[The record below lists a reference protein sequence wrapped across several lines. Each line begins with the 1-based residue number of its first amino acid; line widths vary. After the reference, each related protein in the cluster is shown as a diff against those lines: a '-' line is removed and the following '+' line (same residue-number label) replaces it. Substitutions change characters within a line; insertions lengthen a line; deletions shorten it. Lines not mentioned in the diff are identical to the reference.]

1 MSIGRMEST
10 RDVDAFFQ
18 RLHLIFEGKET
29 EHNWKQRDN
38 ALAELSKVAESHAS
52 KEFHHAFFAG
62 VKTLLDGII
71 ICTLSERTTLSNSG
85 CQCLSALAKN
95 LGTSIH
101 AFLDYL
107 LPPIIKLCASTKP
120 ISQRAAD
127 AVYKDIIIGSKT
139 YHTRLLHHTA
149 TAFTSENASARI
161 YAPGWLESL
170 IKLYGPQIDHHGGSK
185 QVEDS
190 VKRSV
195 NDANLKA
202 RENSRSL
209 YWTFVKQW
217 PTRAEAVMSSL
228 EPQRQRALQ
237 DDMNNPNKPAKS
249 EKYARPGSSLAEA
262 KAQAKK
268 ALQAKRTISE
278 PQIVPFVDNTDKD
291 KVDSKP
297 SSSQTE
303 QKRPPT
309 KLKHQSAY
317 QLSTSQSNPLQ
328 PNPNPATSAGV
339 HNRPD
344 SSHHSLHSK
353 SGSTDSA
360 KSQESQSAQR
370 SRPLMA
376 APVRRAVR
384 VVANSTPAPAPRP
397 TSREGHVPA
406 REVKLPLRPQT
417 AETPDNRKATRSPLS
432 EEVRKIDTHS
442 RTRSKPEVR
451 SDTINEVLAP
461 VRVPQ
466 QIDRPI
472 EEYRRKATQ
481 TKDVPPAQAAAKLQ
495 HAMKKIRACDM
506 APLALTKLRRLIETN
521 SDVLFTSSGPYK
533 DVASTML
540 FAADNVEQL
549 VAKHLQNQPEDAYAS
564 IHQNTRNVGRP
575 SSAGEGLARD
585 YSYAIISMLQS
596 LLSIN
601 PVYFAPFHSSALLVL
616 LRSRASMDDA
626 DHKVKD
632 LEDMSWNII
641 ARCNPFDLLRPVL
654 DLLDSLPSTTT
665 TADKTSATGTS
676 RTTVMALHVL
686 GLLCAAASTNT
697 HKPSP
702 TQNHQ
707 QQPPLFPLV
716 AEAASHA
723 SRCSRTAN
731 PRVRKASVDLAVVL
745 QRILGEA
752 RFDEVFD
759 ADEGVKNMVVYY
771 ARKGRDGDGDVNGV
785 SGESGLGSDEA
796 GSEFGKSVGLGLSGW
811 TQGVGVGTGEIG
823 LERR

>member
-1 MSIGRMEST
+1 MSIDRMQSA

-18 RLHLIFEGKET
+18 RINLIFEGKET

-38 ALAELSKVAESHAS
+38 ALAELSKVAESHVPR
-52 KEFHHAFFAG
+52 EFHHAFVAG
-62 VKTLLDGII
+62 IKTLLDALI
-71 ICTLSERTTLSNSG
+71 ICALSERTTLSNSG

-101 AFLDYL
+101 SMLDYL
-107 LPPIIKLCASTKP
+107 LPAIIKLCASTKP

-127 AVYKDIIIGSKT
+127 VVYKDIIVGSKT
-139 YHTRLLHHTA
+139 YHKSLLHHTA
-149 TAFTSENASARI
+149 SAFTSENASARI

-170 IKLYGPQIDHHGGSK
+170 IKLYGPQVDHHGGSK

-195 NDANLKA
+195 NDANSKA

-209 YWTFVKQW
+209 YWSFVKQW

-237 DDMNNPNKPAKS
+237 DDIHNPNKPAKS
-249 EKYARPGSSLAEA
+249 EKFARPGSSLAEA

-268 ALQAKRTISE
+268 ALQLKRNVSSPEILPFAIS
-278 PQIVPFVDNTDKD
+278 TDKD
-291 KVDSKP
+291 KLEPKLP
-297 SSSQTE
+297 STQNE
-303 QKRPPT
+303 RKRPPT
-309 KLKHQSAY
+309 KLKHESAH
-317 QLSTSQSNPLQ
+317 QLSTSQSHALQ
-328 PNPNPATSAGV
+328 PNPNPASSAV
-339 HNRPD
+339 LHNRPE

-397 TSREGHVPA
+397 NSRDGHLPA
-406 REVKLPLRPQT
+406 REAKLPLRPQT
-417 AETPDNRKATRSPLS
+417 ADTPDNRKATRSPLS
-432 EEVRKIDTHS
+432 ADVRKIETHA

-451 SDTINEVLAP
+451 SESINEVLAP

-472 EEYRRKATQ
+472 EDHRRRPTQ

-495 HAMKKIRACDM
+495 HAMKKIRAYDM

-521 SDVLFTSSGPYK
+521 SDVLFTSSGPYN

-540 FAADNVEQL
+540 LAADNIAQL

-585 YSYAIISMLQS
+585 YRYAIISLLQS

-601 PVYFAPFHSSALLVL
+601 PVYFAPFYCSALLVL
-616 LRSRASMDDA
+616 LRSRAYMDDA

-641 ARCNPFDLLRPVL
+641 ARSNPFDLLRHVL
-654 DLLDSLPSTTT
+654 DLLDSLPITTT
-665 TADKTSATGTS
+665 TTTDKISATGIT
-676 RTTVMALHVL
+676 RTTVMSLQVL
-686 GLLCAAASTNT
+686 GLLCAAAHNIT
-697 HKPSP
+697 SP
-702 TQNHQ
+702 AQ
-707 QQPPLFPLV
+707 QQPPLFPLM
-716 AEAASHA
+716 AEAASQA

-731 PRVRKASVDLAVVL
+731 PRVRKASVDLAVTL

-771 ARKGRDGDGDVNGV
+771 ARKGTDGDADNETDANGDAA
-785 SGESGLGSDEA
+785 SGQTL
-796 GSEFGKSVGLGLSGW
+796 GLGLSGW
-811 TQGVGVGTGEIG
+811 TQGWGGGVEGAIGHVEIG
-823 LERR
+823 SERR